1 MTVTLGTDNA
11 TPNPTTTYT
20 RSIRQIGVAR
30 RSLAGT
36 MVGRFTAL
44 KWAWSL
50 HWSGMSVAQRDAIMA
65 ELDTMGH
72 IAWTPYEGTAFTVK
86 VISGKWTPT
95 PNGESCYDVD
105 AELEQI

>member
-11 TPNPTTTYT
+11 TPNPTTAYT

-44 KWAWSL
+44 KWAWSV
-50 HWSGMSVAQRDAIMA
+50 HWSGLDSTARDNIMD
-65 ELDTMGH
+65 ELVTIGH

-86 VISGKWTPT
+86 VVSGKWTPT

-105 AELEQI
+105 AELEQV